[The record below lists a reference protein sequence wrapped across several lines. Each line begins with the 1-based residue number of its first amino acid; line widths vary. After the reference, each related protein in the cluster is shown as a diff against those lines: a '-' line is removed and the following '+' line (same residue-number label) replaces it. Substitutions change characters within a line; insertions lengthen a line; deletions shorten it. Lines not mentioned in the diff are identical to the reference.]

1 MLHMGKGD
9 LKEPAFSAGSHF
21 EPINENRDVSEIL
34 SPSAPLAF
42 NFVWAIGTSF
52 PWHTASPASACKACS
67 LSCGPYFY
75 FSICLLFKKKNQQN
89 TTPSLWCFPSSLHPL
104 YLNH

>member
-42 NFVWAIGTSF
+42 SFVWAIGTSF

-75 FSICLLFKKKNQQN
+75 FSMSFI
-89 TTPSLWCFPSSLHPL
+89 
-104 YLNH
+104 